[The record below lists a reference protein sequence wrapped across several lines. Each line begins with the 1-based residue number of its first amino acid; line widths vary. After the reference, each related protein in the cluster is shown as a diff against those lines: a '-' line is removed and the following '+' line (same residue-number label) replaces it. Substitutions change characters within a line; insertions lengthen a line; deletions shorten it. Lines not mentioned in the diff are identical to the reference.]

1 MSFRPNYAKK
11 PEGEEKKSKAYSFR
25 RQHFRRN
32 DVTDEEKAIMAMEGV
47 ENMENAEGIIRYSIE
62 DMLKLR
68 QVNTAKPEMADEAC
82 VIGYERLSEM
92 LKEQADL
99 IAEKEAVVAPATEFQ
114 TEVPNTVR
122 VDTRV
127 RALRNI
133 MNQFTLDNPELIT
146 DMLYNNIE
154 GYLEEPTILRTAL
167 ESIINKCSTE
177 ALYCDAFIAV
187 LRVVVDRMTEKQK
200 PGSYTHLTLP
210 TSQQV

>member
-68 QVNTAKPEMADEAC
+68 QANTAKPEMADEAC

-99 IAEKEAVVAPATEFQ
+99 IAEKEACYG
-114 TEVPNTVR
+114 VPDGGSEHSACR
-122 VDTRV
+122 HACARSP
-127 RALRNI
+127 
-133 MNQFTLDNPELIT
+133 QHH
-146 DMLYNNIE
+146 
-154 GYLEEPTILRTAL
+154 EPVH
-167 ESIINKCSTE
+167 S
-177 ALYCDAFIAV
+177 
-187 LRVVVDRMTEKQK
+187 
-200 PGSYTHLTLP
+200 G
-210 TSQQV
+210 